1 MSTKKPLVS
10 VLMAV
15 YNGEKFQREAIESI
29 LNQTYANFEFLI
41 INDGSTDLT
50 EDIILSYS
58 DSRIRYIKNETN
70 LKLIASLNKGLDL
83 AKGKY
88 IARMDADDI
97 SLPER
102 LEKQVDFME
111 RNQEY
116 ILIGTRVLSF
126 GKNNNLS
133 SPCLEHVDILK
144 TLHFSNCIYHSSVMI
159 NKYLM
164 GGLKYDNQYLHVE
177 DYELWTRLISMGKM
191 KIIDNILLKYR
202 VHDDSI
208 CQSNHLF
215 QYEMVKKVRKKILS
229 QYGLNIEIFTL
240 DIYNKLINN
249 ATNNYFK
256 DLEPIAEYSKAE
268 LVDLTRIITALK
280 KSKTKSS
287 NIDNHE
293 YIYHLRAFMFAEFV
307 DANKLKGGLRFLY
320 LTSNLFSLKQFS
332 KKLVLKWI
340 IKN

>member
-1 MSTKKPLVS
+1 MSPKNPLVS

-15 YNGEKFQREAIESI
+15 YNGEKFLREAIDSI
-29 LNQTYANFEFLI
+29 LNQTYTNFEFLI
-41 INDGSTDLT
+41 VNDGSVDLT
-50 EDIILSYS
+50 EEIILSYS

-83 AKGKY
+83 ANGKY

-97 SLPER
+97 SLPNR
-102 LEKQVDFME
+102 IEKQVDFME
-111 RNQEY
+111 RNPEY
-116 ILIGTRVLSF
+116 ILIGARVLSF

-133 SPCLEHVDILK
+133 SPCLEHNDIFK
-144 TLHFSNCIYHSSVMI
+144 TLHFSNCLYHSSVMI
-159 NKYLM
+159 NRDLM

-191 KIIDNILLKYR
+191 KILDNILLKYR

-229 QYGLNIEIFTL
+229 QYGVNIEIFNL

-256 DLEPIAEYSKAE
+256 DLEPLTEYSKTE
-268 LVDLTRIITALK
+268 LVDLSRIITALK
-280 KSKTKSS
+280 KSKTKTS

-307 DANKLKGGLRFLY
+307 DANKLKGVLRFLY
-320 LTSNLFSLKQFS
+320 LASNLFSLKQFS